1 MRVRTFHAEVHEQTA
16 APDIASMRA
25 SKHNGHDDHSDTTP
39 HQNATIAA
47 PATETPPVST
57 TMKCVSSLL
66 VQFFVVYAGLAVSRT
81 ITMFTGGVMGSAA
94 AEEIFNGAKETVN
107 LAPPIGVLFVA
118 TRMRA
123 LQLSDDDPDTYD
135 LPQSWCQSAMVACT
149 LSVTWGTVM
158 YFMSALSMPK
168 LPTEGTQVG
177 EQVAS

>member
-1 MRVRTFHAEVHEQTA
+1 
-16 APDIASMRA
+16 
-25 SKHNGHDDHSDTTP
+25 
-39 HQNATIAA
+39 
-47 PATETPPVST
+47 
-57 TMKCVSSLL
+57 MKCVSSLL

-123 LQLSDDDPDTYD
+123 LQLSDDDPDTYG
-135 LPQSWCQSAMVACT
+135 LPQSWCQTAMVACT
-149 LSVTWGTVM
+149 LSVAWGTIMHFV
-158 YFMSALSMPK
+158 SGLSNFMPK

-177 EQVAS
+177 EQVATLLTKILDLIQYAA